1 MAGVAARFDR
11 KNVLEVVERTSFIDP
26 IGRDI
31 PGVAWERR
39 RHNQHNS
46 FFKSRRRHTRCG
58 RDWSS
63 DVCSSDLRREPPLRG
78 AQPPAG
84 AADRDGVAARVRRG
98 RPTGR
103 GEAAGGT
110 RRSRARGARMKIRTL
125 IVDDEGLSRRGVELR
140 LRNAAD
146 FEIVAQCATGRE
158 ALAAIQQYK
167 PDLVFLDIQMPG
179 MSGFEVLAHLP
190 QESLPVVVF
199 VTAYDQYAIQAF
211 EARAVDYLLK
221 PIDDARFTATL
232 TRVREHVRAR
242 TAADQRDRLLEIIA
256 EITGCGE
263 LALDELLARGRKA
276 IDGRHPE
283 VLPIRQ
289 GRETAR
295 VSVASIEWIDAAGDS
310 MCIHAAGN
318 THILRGPMKEL
329 EEILDP
335 RLFQRVHRSTIVN
348 LRLVKSLRAHMNG
361 EYFLTLEG
369 GHELKLS
376 RTYRDKVEYFL
387 SSSAG

>member
-1 MAGVAARFDR
+1 
-11 KNVLEVVERTSFIDP
+11 
-26 IGRDI
+26 
-31 PGVAWERR
+31 
-39 RHNQHNS
+39 
-46 FFKSRRRHTRCG
+46 
-58 RDWSS
+58 
-63 DVCSSDLRREPPLRG
+63 
-78 AQPPAG
+78 
-84 AADRDGVAARVRRG
+84 
-98 RPTGR
+98 
-103 GEAAGGT
+103 
-110 RRSRARGARMKIRTL
+110 MKIRTI

-140 LRNAAD
+140 LRNAPD
-146 FEIVAQCATGRE
+146 FEILAQCASGRE

-190 QESLPVVVF
+190 RESLPVVVF

-221 PIDDARFTATL
+221 PIDDARFSATL

-263 LALDELLARGRKA
+263 LALDELLERGSKA

-289 GRETAR
+289 GRETVR
-295 VSVASIEWIDAAGDS
+295 VPVAAIQWVDAAGDY
-310 MCIHAAGN
+310 MCIHAAGD
-318 THILRGPMKEL
+318 THILRGTMKEL
-329 EEILDP
+329 EELLDP

-387 SSSAG
+387 SGSTR